1 AAPQARCEW
10 IEEAI
15 PQANASLTEAAER
28 GDVGE
33 VLLHGQCRAE
43 RPLTEGTVVSDQAGR
58 FAALIQRLLDTDAD
72 RHARVREF
80 QEVVDNRETPCDAR
94 EGPAETVTLYRPVG
108 PEELALLRAA
118 GFLRW
123 PPRLPHQP
131 IFYPVTNEDYAAEI
145 ASKWNVKDSGSGFV
159 TRFHVKA
166 EFMARFTVQRVGAS
180 YHTEWWIPADMLEE
194 LNDNIVGTIDVIR
207 SFGG

>member
-1 AAPQARCEW
+1 M
-10 IEEAI
+10 
-15 PQANASLTEAAER
+15 
-28 GDVGE
+28 
-33 VLLHGQCRAE
+33 
-43 RPLTEGTVVSDQAGR
+43 SDQAGR
-58 FAALIQRLLDTDAD
+58 FAAQIQRLLGTDAD
-72 RHARVREF
+72 RRARVWEF
-80 QEVVDNRETPCDAR
+80 QEVVDNWETPGDAR
-94 EGPAETVTLYRPVG
+94 EGPAETVIRDLAYDLHYHHEDEEYFLLLREALAALRALGITPTMPRHDALMADGTVRLYRPVG

-145 ASKWNVKDSGSGFV
+145 ASKWNVKDSGGGFV
-159 TRFHVKA
+159 TRFHVRA

-180 YHTEWWIPADMLEE
+180 HHTEWWIPADMLDE
-194 LNDNIVGTIDVIR
+194 LNDNIVGTIEVIR